1 MSDFLFIIPE
11 GWVQIPEEVISQ
23 IGSLVTDWVNM
34 QNWTELSDAL
44 KVQGAI
50 PQDMNVA
57 EAKFFNGEV
66 LVVKLG

>member
-11 GWVQIPEEVISQ
+11 GWQQIGEDVISQ
-23 IGSLVTDWVNM
+23 IGSLVGDWVNM
-34 QNWTELSDAL
+34 QNMTELSDAL

-57 EAKFFNGEV
+57 EAKFFNGEI
-66 LVVKLG
+66 LAIKLG